1 MQDLKGHELSLS
13 AMDEEASEEA
23 ESAEGISDS
32 KHTPRNSRSQAGLS
46 ETGSESQLWS
56 PCPVSQNPY
65 ATTNSFEGFKVFLP
79 SLTKVFLVTQG
90 MTALRRRHP
99 PPACV

>member
-46 ETGSESQLWS
+46 ETGSESQL
-56 PCPVSQNPY
+56 
-65 ATTNSFEGFKVFLP
+65 
-79 SLTKVFLVTQG
+79 
-90 MTALRRRHP
+90 
-99 PPACV
+99 